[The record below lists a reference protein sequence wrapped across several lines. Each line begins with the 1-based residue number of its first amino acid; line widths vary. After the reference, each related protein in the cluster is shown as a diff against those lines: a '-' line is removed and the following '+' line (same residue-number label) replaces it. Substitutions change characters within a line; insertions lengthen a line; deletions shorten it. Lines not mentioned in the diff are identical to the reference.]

1 MDQLS
6 AAVPQGG
13 GLPFDPSSLLM
24 PLMMSNLQDPGLADS
39 GPDTDLE
46 HDRERYHD
54 DGPQRG
60 GPSAAPQPAQPTVT
74 TPPVQQSP
82 GETTAAPDPG
92 QQDAANAPR
101 TVRPTGETARDED
114 GRIPYTHTGDNVTE
128 QVWPSVADAYEAAY
142 SNKGGTDG
150 KAAYAGTDAEWL
162 DEKALEPVDPSDLAS
177 GDLITFDD
185 GSAVVR
191 VQPEEGDPEGGI
203 VDVIIKGELTPVA
216 EVMAD
221 GAGELGRFAG
231 FRRPPGIEPPAPA
244 EKSAGLADPGSPS
257 DESGDAT
264 MPV

>member
-13 GLPFDPSSLLM
+13 GQPFNPASLLM
-24 PLMMSNLQDPGLADS
+24 PLMMSNFQDPGLADTDP
-39 GPDTDLE
+39 GADLE
-46 HDRERYHD
+46 NDRERYHD
-54 DGPQRG
+54 SGPQRG
-60 GPSAAPQPAQPTVT
+60 IPSAAPQPAQPAVT
-74 TPPVQQSP
+74 TAPVQQSP
-82 GETTAAPDPG
+82 GEATAAPDPG
-92 QQDAANAPR
+92 QQDDANAPR
-101 TVRPTGETARDED
+101 TAAPTGEKARDED
-114 GRIPYTHTGDNVTE
+114 GRVPYTHTGDGVTE

-142 SNKGGTDG
+142 SNKDGTDG

-191 VQPEEGDPEGGI
+191 VQRKEGDPEGGI
-203 VDVIIKGELTPVA
+203 VEVIIKGELTPIA

-231 FRRPPGIEPPAPA
+231 FRRPPGIAP
-244 EKSAGLADPGSPS
+244 PGSTEGSAAVTEPRS
-257 DESGDAT
+257 PGDESGDAT
-264 MPV
+264 VPV

>member
-13 GLPFDPSSLLM
+13 GQPFNPASLLM
-24 PLMMSNLQDPGLADS
+24 PLMMSNFQNPGLADTDP
-39 GPDTDLE
+39 GADLE
-46 HDRERYHD
+46 NDRERYHD
-54 DGPQRG
+54 SGPQRG
-60 GPSAAPQPAQPTVT
+60 IPSAAPQPAQPAFT
-74 TPPVQQSP
+74 TAPVQQSP
-82 GETTAAPDPG
+82 GEATAPPDPG
-92 QQDAANAPR
+92 QQDDANAGR
-101 TVRPTGETARDED
+101 TVAPTGEKARDED
-114 GRIPYTHTGDNVTE
+114 GRIPYTHTGDGVTE

-162 DEKALEPVDPSDLAS
+162 DEKALERVDPSDLAS

-191 VQPEEGDPEGGI
+191 VQRKEGDPEGGI
-203 VDVIIKGELTPVA
+203 VDVIIKGELTPIA
-216 EVMAD
+216 DVMAD

-231 FRRPPGIEPPAPA
+231 FRRPPGIEPPGA
-244 EKSAGLADPGSPS
+244 EKSTGAADPGSPG

-264 MPV
+264 MSA